1 MPDAATAAY
10 GIEGKLYLQ
19 RFYMSDDAFHHKQW
33 SSKNHKAF
41 HIIYVNDK
49 TL

>member
-1 MPDAATAAY
+1 MLDAVNATY

-19 RFYMSDDAFHHKQW
+19 RFHMSDDMRKP
-33 SSKNHKAF
+33 KNHKAF
-41 HIIYVNDK
+41 HVLYGNDK

>member
-1 MPDAATAAY
+1 MPDAATATY

-19 RFYMSDDAFHHKQW
+19 WFYMLDDVFHHKQR
-33 SSKNHKAF
+33 SPKNHKAF
-41 HIIYVNDK
+41 HILYGNDK